1 MTDPDVLRDVLR
13 ANAERV
19 PSHYPIPPAV
29 LRRVRRRRIATAY
42 VVGAVILGVVVGT
55 PVLVQRITDRPP
67 PIQPAETDSR
77 DQFPVHPRNPDAVGL
92 ARGTYPTGDEWILYT
107 AVENGRVRM
116 GSWRLGFP
124 WTAWYFPTDLPV
136 STNLL
141 KGWSYVSFESDGFA
155 TVEGMTSSDAEEARI
170 ELEEGAPITIR
181 LIDAPPG
188 LGASVKF
195 IKSTMP
201 LGVRG
206 HLVVSYSD
214 GTQKAKVLPAQG
226 DEAEAFAE
234 DEQRAYLGC
243 LYRLHRQVKNPRRS
257 DVLACENADPTDY
270 EPEDIES

>member
-1 MTDPDVLRDVLR
+1 MIDPDVLRDALKTH
-13 ANAERV
+13 AERI
-19 PSHYPIPPAV
+19 PSHDTITPTV
-29 LRRVRRRRIATAY
+29 LRRVRRRRIAMAS
-42 VVGAVILGVVVGT
+42 VVGAVIIGVVVGT
-55 PVLVQRITDRPP
+55 PILVQRIADAPSATP
-67 PIQPAETDSR
+67 PAESDSP
-77 DQFPVHPRNPDAVGL
+77 DEFPAHPRNPDAVGL

-107 AVENGRVRM
+107 TVEKGRVKM

-124 WTAWYFPTDLPV
+124 WTAWYSPTDLPV

-155 TVEGMTSSDAEEARI
+155 TVEGVTSSDAEEARI
-170 ELEEGAPITIR
+170 ELAEGAPITVP
-181 LIDAPPG
+181 LVEAPPG

-206 HLVVSYSD
+206 RLVVNYSD

-226 DEAEAFAE
+226 DEAAAFAE

-243 LYRLHRQVKNPRRS
+243 LYRLHRQVKNPRKS
-257 DVLACENADPTDY
+257 DMVACENADPADY
-270 EPEDIES
+270 EPNDIEP